1 MWARNTS
8 WWRWVRLTSA
18 MLGGGFVLQR
28 FVLGPINTNTYVV
41 TDPDGR
47 VAVVIDPAPGASDAL
62 TPILKGFEGKVIIL
76 ITHAHFDHASDAA
89 RLRASLGGP
98 PKAICVLHELDKSM
112 YRISEGAARWF
123 GTEWEDPV
131 VDVYLTVRE
140 GVEPV
145 KPLREEGVA
154 ALAIHVPGH
163 TPGSVTY
170 YFLDA
175 RAAFTGDTLF
185 RGTIGRTDFPGGDPE
200 AMRKSL
206 RRLAR
211 ELPPET
217 RILPGHGS
225 PTTMG
230 RELRE
235 NDALKQAL
243 ERDES

>member
-1 MWARNTS
+1 VSLA
-8 WWRWVRLTSA
+8 LTSV
-18 MLGGGFVLQR
+18 MLNGGFVLQR
-28 FVLGPINTNTYVV
+28 FVLGPLNTNTYVV
-41 TDPDGR
+41 VNPDGK

-62 TPILKGFEGKVIIL
+62 TPILKGFGGKVIIL

-98 PKAICVLHELDKSM
+98 PKAVCVLHELDKSM
-112 YRISEGAARWF
+112 YRVSGEAARWF
-123 GTEWEDPV
+123 GAEWEDPV
-131 VDVYLTVRE
+131 VDYYLMARE

-154 ALAIHVPGH
+154 VLAIHTPGH

-175 RAAFTGDTLF
+175 GAAFTGDTLF
-185 RGTIGRTDFPGGDPE
+185 KGTIGRTDFPGGDPE
-200 AMRKSL
+200 AMKASL

-217 RILPGHGS
+217 RVLPGHGS

-235 NDALKQAL
+235 NEALRQAV
-243 ERDES
+243 EGEGV

>member
-1 MWARNTS
+1 
-8 WWRWVRLTSA
+8 
-18 MLGGGFVLQR
+18 MLDGGFALHR

-41 TDPDGR
+41 MDPNRG

-98 PKAICVLHELDKSM
+98 PKAVCVLHKLDKSM

-123 GTEWEDPV
+123 GVEWEDPV
-131 VDVYLTVRE
+131 IDECLTVRE
-140 GVEPV
+140 GIEPV
-145 KPLREEGVA
+145 KLLTEEGVA
-154 ALAIHVPGH
+154 VLAIHTPGH

-170 YFLDA
+170 YFLEA

-185 RGTIGRTDFPGGDPE
+185 KGTIGRTDFPGGDRE
-200 AMRKSL
+200 AMRRSL
-206 RRLAR
+206 RRLAQ

-217 RILPGHGS
+217 KILPGHGS
-225 PTTMG
+225 PTTMD

-235 NDALKQAL
+235 NNALRQAL
-243 ERDES
+243 EEI

>member
-1 MWARNTS
+1 MWARNAS
-8 WWRWVRLTSA
+8 RGRWVRLTPA
-18 MLGGGFVLQR
+18 MLDEGFVLQR
-28 FVLGPINTNTYVV
+28 FVLGPLNTNTYVV
-41 TDPDGR
+41 TDPNGR

-76 ITHAHFDHASDAA
+76 ITHAHFDHASDAT

-123 GTEWEDPV
+123 GVEWEDPV
-131 VDVYLTVRE
+131 IDECLTVRE
-140 GVEPV
+140 GIEPV
-145 KPLREEGVA
+145 KLLTEEGVA
-154 ALAIHVPGH
+154 VLAIHTPGH

-170 YFLDA
+170 YFLEA

-185 RGTIGRTDFPGGDPE
+185 KGTIGRTDFPGGDRE
-200 AMRKSL
+200 AMRRSL
-206 RRLAR
+206 RRLAQ

-217 RILPGHGS
+217 KILPGHGS
-225 PTTMG
+225 PTTMD

-235 NDALKQAL
+235 NNALRQAL
-243 ERDES
+243 EEI

>member
-1 MWARNTS
+1 
-8 WWRWVRLTSA
+8 
-18 MLGGGFVLQR
+18 MLDEGFVLQR
-28 FVLGPINTNTYVV
+28 FVLGPLNTNTYVV
-41 TDPDGR
+41 TDPNGR

-76 ITHAHFDHASDAA
+76 ITHAHFDHASDAT

-123 GTEWEDPV
+123 GVEWEDPV
-131 VDVYLTVRE
+131 IDECLTVRE
-140 GVEPV
+140 GIEPV
-145 KPLREEGVA
+145 KLLTEEGVA
-154 ALAIHVPGH
+154 VLAIHTPGH

-170 YFLDA
+170 YFLEA

-185 RGTIGRTDFPGGDPE
+185 KGTIGRTDFPGGDRE
-200 AMRKSL
+200 AMRRSL
-206 RRLAR
+206 RRLAQ

-217 RILPGHGS
+217 KILPGHGS
-225 PTTMG
+225 PTTMD

-235 NDALKQAL
+235 NNALRQAL
-243 ERDES
+243 EEI